1 MTARLAWGM
10 CAACVVLTAIGLAF
24 VASNGGT
31 AEANTLGSPAFDTVF
46 SVIYLAFP
54 VVGALIA
61 ARQPRNAIG
70 WVFLA
75 TGLGKG
81 LDYALLGYATRALD
95 EEPGSLPGGAFAGL
109 IADLTWVP
117 SLLGGTA
124 LLFLLFPDGRLLSPR
139 WRPALWLA
147 AAVTLA
153 YMVGT
158 MLKPGPLYYFPAVE
172 NALGVEEIGS
182 ITGRLADGSGF
193 VAIPLILAAVASLV
207 ARFRRS
213 RGQERQQLKWLAYA
227 ATLLALSAPVQP
239 LLDDLELAG
248 LAISDVVFGLLI
260 CLLPVAVGVAILRH
274 RLYDVDVVINRTLV
288 YGALTATLAG
298 TYLGLVLLISL
309 AIGQSDVAIAGSTL
323 AVAALVRPAR
333 VRIQA
338 LVDRRFYRR
347 RYDAALT
354 LEAFGGRL
362 RDELDLEA
370 LGGDLRSV
378 VRETLQPAH
387 VSLWLRSAR

>member
-1 MTARLAWGM
+1 V
-10 CAACVVLTAIGLAF
+10 AACVVLTAIGLAF

-172 NALGVEEIGS
+172 NPLGVEEIGS

>member
-1 MTARLAWGM
+1 VRSPDSDRPRLRRLQRRDG
-10 CAACVVLTAIGLAF
+10 
-24 VASNGGT
+24 
-31 AEANTLGSPAFDTVF
+31 EANTLGSPAFDTVF

-172 NALGVEEIGS
+172 NPLGVEEIGS

-378 VRETLQPAH
+378 VRETVQPAH

>member
-378 VRETLQPAH
+378 VRETVQPAH